1 MFPYWSKKE
10 SEIFRELN
18 TTSEGLTTHEAEKR
32 LKKYGKNEL
41 EKKRKLILFKLIWD
55 QINSPLIYILLFA
68 AIISFMLN
76 NRLDAYVIGL
86 IILINIGIG
95 FYQQYRA
102 ENTINDLRKFIIPKA
117 KVKRNGKIQIINSQ
131 FLVPGDIVFLETGEK
146 VSADLRII
154 QSENLEVNEAVLTG
168 ESASVMKSNTLLKE
182 KLQNQEKFNM
192 LFAGT
197 QIVGGSVQAIVVATG
212 SNTEFGNIASKL
224 QDIQI
229 QKTPMQKRIE
239 KFSKQIG
246 LIIIG
251 LVVIVFIIGILSKN
265 DLLQMFMVSITLAVD
280 AIPEGLPAVMAIAF
294 SVSSSL
300 MAKNN
305 VIIRRLPA
313 VESLGSVTVICT
325 DKTGTITKERME
337 VQKIYTNN
345 KVFTKKDKIVY
356 FKNKKFDPEKE
367 KELSLLIKTSLL
379 SSNARFEANKEGYSF
394 IGDPTETA
402 LVSNG
407 LDLKFSRKT
416 LTEESPRIKTF
427 DFDSNRKLM
436 SILRKNRNNQTL
448 FTKGAPE
455 KILEICSSELVN
467 GQIINMT
474 EKRKTELN
482 KQIMEMEEDALR
494 VLGFA
499 YKNFSKIQEVKEKG
513 LIFLG
518 LIGMIDP
525 PRKEVA
531 QAIKLCKSA
540 GIQVKMIT
548 GDSLITGKAIAKKVG
563 ITGQSIDSIG
573 LDQMSDID
581 LAQNIEKISI
591 FARATPEQKLR
602 ILKTLQAKGHTVA
615 MTGDGVNDVLALKS
629 ADVGISMGIKGT
641 DVARDVSDIILID
654 DNFASIVNGVKY
666 GRTTYDNIK
675 KFTKYMLAVNIDTI
689 ILVTITALAG
699 LPLPILP
706 LQILWKNIL
715 TDSFPAMSLIFEKE
729 ENVMNTPPRQEK
741 SPLEGTYGFMITLG
755 LLNLIICSIVYFYTL
770 LNGFDHITITTTVM
784 TTDILFELF
793 FIYACRSTKPL
804 RKIGLFSNKF
814 LNWSIVIAISLQLI
828 LLYTTLGGLFHTV
841 PLTLMTWAYI
851 VPLSLSGVIIYE
863 VVKEIKHRKIS
874 RKKKS

>member
-10 SEIFRELN
+10 NEIYNELK
-18 TTSEGLTTHEAEKR
+18 SAKEGLTTKEAEKR
-32 LKKYGKNEL
+32 LEKYGKNKIER
-41 EKKRKLILFKLIWD
+41 KKKFSTLKIIWS

-68 AIISFMLN
+68 AIVSFALKSH
-76 NRLDAYVIGL
+76 LDAYVISL
-86 IILINIGIG
+86 IILINTGIG
-95 FYQQYRA
+95 FFQQYRA
-102 ENTINDLRKFIIPKA
+102 ENAINNLKKFIIPKA
-117 KVKRNGKIQIINSQ
+117 KVKRDGKIQIIDSQ

-146 VSADLRII
+146 VSSDLRII

-168 ESASVMKSNTLLKE
+168 ESASIMKSNKILKE
-182 KLQNQEKFNM
+182 KIPIQEKQNM

-197 QIVGGSVQAIVVATG
+197 QIVGGTAQAIVVATG
-212 SNTEFGNIASKL
+212 SYTEFGNIASKL
-224 QDIQI
+224 QDIQT

-239 KFSKQIG
+239 RFSKQIG
-246 LIIIG
+246 FIIIA
-251 LVVIVFIIGILSKN
+251 LVVLVFILGLLSQN
-265 DLLQMFMVSITLAVD
+265 DLLQMFMVSITLAVG

-294 SVSSSL
+294 SVSSAL

-325 DKTGTITKERME
+325 DKTGTITEERME

-345 KVFTKKDKIVY
+345 KVFTKKEKEIY
-356 FKNKKFDPEKE
+356 LKNKRLNPQKE
-367 KELSLLIKTSLL
+367 KELSLLLKTSLL
-379 SSNARFEANKEGYSF
+379 SSNARYEAGKEGYSF

-407 LDLKFSRKT
+407 LDLKFNRKT

-436 SILRKNRNNQTL
+436 SILRKDGSSQTL

-455 KILEICSSELVN
+455 KILQICSSE
-467 GQIINMT
+467 IINGKVVKMT
-474 EKRKTELN
+474 EKRKTELT
-482 KQIMEMEEDALR
+482 KQIRAMEEDALR

-499 YKNFSKIQEVKEKG
+499 YKGSVKSQDVKEKD
-513 LIFLG
+513 LIFIG
-518 LIGMIDP
+518 FMGMIDP
-525 PRKEVA
+525 PRKEVEEA
-531 QAIKLCKSA
+531 VRLCKSA

-548 GDSLITGKAIAKKVG
+548 GDSLITGKSIAKKVG
-563 ITGQSIDSIG
+563 ITGQSIDSVG
-573 LDQMSDID
+573 LSKMSDTE
-581 LAQNIEKISI
+581 LSQNIDKISI

-602 ILKTLQAKGHTVA
+602 ILKILQKKGHTVA

-641 DVARDVSDIILID
+641 DVARDVSDIILVD
-654 DNFASIVNGVKY
+654 DNFASIVKGIKY
-666 GRTTYDNIK
+666 GRVTYDNIK
-675 KFTKYMLAVNIDTI
+675 KFTKYMLSVNFDTI

-706 LQILWKNIL
+706 LQILWKNII

-729 ENVMNTPPRQEK
+729 EDVMNTKPRQEK
-741 SPLEGTYGFMITLG
+741 SPLEGTYRFMITAG
-755 LLNLIICSIVYFYTL
+755 LLNLAICATVYFYTL
-770 LNGFDHITITTTVM
+770 LNGFDHVTITTTVM

-793 FIYACRSTKPL
+793 FIYACRTKKPL
-804 RKIGLFSNKF
+804 REIGIFSNKF
-814 LNWSIVIAISLQLI
+814 LNYSIIIAIVLQIL
-828 LLYTTLGGLFHTV
+828 LLYTALGRLFHTT
-841 PLTLMTWAYI
+841 PLSLMTWVYI

-863 VVKEIKHRKIS
+863 IIKKVRHRKKL
-874 RKKKS
+874 KK